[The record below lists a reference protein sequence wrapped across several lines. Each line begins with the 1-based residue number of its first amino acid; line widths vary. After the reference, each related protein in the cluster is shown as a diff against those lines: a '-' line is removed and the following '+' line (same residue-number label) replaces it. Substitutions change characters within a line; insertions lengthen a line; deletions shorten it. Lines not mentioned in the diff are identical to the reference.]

1 ATRCPWWI
9 GSNVPPMIP
18 SRRFCVMTTR
28 ISSAARARDDGPESD
43 QAGQRRVAVLP
54 GDDADGLADLDPR
67 HGPAGQDADLG
78 GQPERLAEAVAER
91 VAGVARHR
99 LAGDDEAD
107 GRAAAVDDE
116 LVVRP
121 DEPGAEQ
128 DALHLAGIHVDAP
141 HDDHVVDA
149 AEHLAHPDQG
159 PSAGA

>member
-1 ATRCPWWI
+1 
-9 GSNVPPMIP
+9 G
-18 SRRFCVMTTR
+18 FCVMTTR
-28 ISSAARARDDGPESD
+28 ISSAARARNDGPESD

-78 GQPERLAEAVAER
+78 GQPERFAEAVDER

-99 LAGDDEAD
+99 LAGDDEAN
-107 GRAAAVDDE
+107 GRAAAADDE

-128 DALHLAGIHVDAP
+128 DAPHPAGVHGDAP
-141 HDDHVVDA
+141 
-149 AEHLAHPDQG
+149 PDG
-159 PSAGA
+159 PGAGGAPQPRPPDR